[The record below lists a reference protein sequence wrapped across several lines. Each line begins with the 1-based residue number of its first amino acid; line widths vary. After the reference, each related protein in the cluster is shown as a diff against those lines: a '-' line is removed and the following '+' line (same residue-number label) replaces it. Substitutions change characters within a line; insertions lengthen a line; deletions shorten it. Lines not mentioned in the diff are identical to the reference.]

1 MAPNTTNPDYRPP
14 QPSGA
19 AAPSLLDVF
28 TVAHPLVDACS
39 FAVLI
44 AGGMTWPRIIA
55 YNAIAFALQ
64 LPIGLLADAHPE
76 FLRRGYFF
84 GTLLVVVA
92 ALGAAFGGTGWTVL
106 AAACIGNALFHLTAG
121 KDVLETHAGRSAPI
135 GLFISTGALGL
146 LAGRLGMARCAALV
160 LPGFALALAGVLI
173 WTVLR
178 LRQPHLR
185 SLMRTPPATPPTSLS
200 RDGALAAGVLLG
212 LFLLVSWRSWA
223 GLKAGYLS
231 SGQGTAMLLA
241 GAAVTWAGKVLGG
254 LLARPFG
261 RGPVTALSVCGSAAL
276 AFVCPPDLAVA
287 WLALLF
293 VAQLATGPVLS
304 LLYDRSGHRGGLAFG
319 LNCLALFLG
328 SLA

>member
-1 MAPNTTNPDYRPP
+1 ML
-14 QPSGA
+14 G
-19 AAPSLLDVF
+19 VF
-28 TVAHPLVDACS
+28 TLTHPLVDACS

-64 LPIGLLADAHPE
+64 LPIGLLADAHPGL
-76 FLRRGYFF
+76 LRHGYFC
-84 GTLLVVVA
+84 GTVLVLAA
-92 ALGAAFGGTGWTVL
+92 ALGATLGFTGWTVL

-160 LPGFALALAGVLI
+160 LPAFAMALAGTMV
-173 WTVLR
+173 WTALR
-178 LRQPHLR
+178 LRKPDIR
-185 SLMRTPPATPPTSLS
+185 SLLRTPPLSPPAPLPRGGT
-200 RDGALAAGVLLG
+200 LAAWGLVG
-212 LFLLVSWRSWA
+212 LFLLVGWRSWA
-223 GLKAGYLS
+223 GLTAGYLS
-231 SGQGTAMLLA
+231 SGQGMTLLLA
-241 GAAVTWAGKVLGG
+241 GAAVTWAGKALGG

-276 AFVCPPDLAVA
+276 AFLCPPDWAVA
-287 WLALLF
+287 WLGLLF

-304 LLYDRSGHRGGLAFG
+304 LLYDRSGRRGGLAFG